1 MVVNAGVINYGVINS
16 RVINS
21 SDHSEL
27 ITNHCKRTV
36 KVFLGVV
43 VVTTV
48 NNFACTPKI
57 LNIHLILW
65 AAFLWA
71 DIVLRELTLFSS
83 APNLMK
89 HRNMGTAGTASPAWK
104 GFPFQLVIGCVAF
117 MAPAWLARSRR
128 ATAPAPVTVVYTCAC
143 MCTVC
148 AHPLHSANVKPWDP
162 QEIRCLRKSLRHLR
176 VQRSMYVGGFK
187 ACTVLSCQIQRISG
201 LAWALL
207 AFWGAQR
214 TLAPHWWNAAWRAH
228 SSNYKQLSQSACST
242 MQPHLYAQL
251 MYACAGMRVRTRTL
265 PAHLCTQSHVRAHI
279 SIAHSLLNMNNYN
292 STPMLFNPRWP
303 GTVKD
308 CS

>member
-143 MCTVC
+143 MHSVCTPSALCECQALRPSGNKMFAEIFAPFESTAFHVC
-148 AHPLHSANVKPWDP
+148 
-162 QEIRCLRKSLRHLR
+162 
-176 VQRSMYVGGFK
+176 
-187 ACTVLSCQIQRISG
+187 
-201 LAWALL
+201 
-207 AFWGAQR
+207 
-214 TLAPHWWNAAWRAH
+214 WW
-228 SSNYKQLSQSACST
+228 
-242 MQPHLYAQL
+242 
-251 MYACAGMRVRTRTL
+251 
-265 PAHLCTQSHVRAHI
+265 
-279 SIAHSLLNMNNYN
+279 
-292 STPMLFNPRWP
+292 F
-303 GTVKD
+303 
-308 CS
+308 